1 MRCSSNPLIT
11 ESTAPIN
18 QSTSYG
24 SILPDSSDPD
34 AEYETDNP
42 DGEYEV
48 DEDEYKIDENDDP
61 DGEYE
66 VDDGEYEID
75 ENEDPDG
82 EYEVDDDEYE
92 INENDPDCLD
102 LSNETCQLLSE
113 RARKTIKN
121 TALHSKSFFPG
132 CKPQLLTMTKNLKKQ
147 SFSIDSRTFS
157 TSRDLIITNTGSGKK
172 VLFLVSFHPIENRD
186 STYDQLAQ
194 LIEDL
199 HLLASH
205 RSNLKNK
212 DKISGR
218 MAGIGFRGGYEKGKT
233 VGKPADANPPLNP
246 FSLLFWFATSG
257 TYAVRKTLNPSQLE
271 LDQSL
276 QEKLSDHNWFIVDRI
291 RRFSPEAYE
300 GNKKVLEDFGIPSW
314 SDKQWESCK
323 NDPEPICSNV
333 IVTSNDFSNKPH
345 CDTDK
350 NLFTYGIFSYIN
362 LSTGTPTLPLSNTLG
377 HGLRFPEYDC
387 NIDFGSTPGI
397 IEVLWKSNDIEH
409 HTIGPPDKLKTTR
422 STTHHGCSFQ
432 ISHRLVSRASSLSKL
447 PHGKRK
453 ERVMYQNERSSKKS
467 CKK

>member
-1 MRCSSNPLIT
+1 MQNSSNPLIPKSFPL
-11 ESTAPIN
+11 EN
-18 QSTSYG
+18 QSPSNH
-24 SILPDSSDPD
+24 SSLPDAEYETDDWDGEYKIDENDGEYKTDDPD
-34 AEYETDNP
+34 AEYETDDP
-42 DGEYEV
+42 DG
-48 DEDEYKIDENDDP
+48 EYKIDENDGEYKTDDPDAEYETDDP
-61 DGEYE
+61 DGEYK
-66 VDDGEYEID
+66 
-75 ENEDPDG
+75 
-82 EYEVDDDEYE
+82 
-92 INENDPDCLD
+92 INENDPECLD

-147 SFSIDSRTFS
+147 SFSIDSHTFS

-172 VLFLVSFHPIENRD
+172 VLCLVSFHPSENRD

-194 LIEDL
+194 LIEDS

-205 RSNLKNK
+205 CSNLKNK
-212 DKISGR
+212 DKISDR

-233 VGKPADANPPLNP
+233 VG
-246 FSLLFWFATSG
+246 
-257 TYAVRKTLNPSQLE
+257 TYAVHKTLNPSQLE

-276 QEKLSDHNWFIVDRI
+276 QEKLPDHNR
-291 RRFSPEAYE
+291 
-300 GNKKVLEDFGIPSW
+300 W

-323 NDPEPICSNV
+323 NNPEPICSNV

-362 LSTGTPTLPLSNTLG
+362 RSTGTPTLPPSNTLG
-377 HGLRFPEYDC
+377 HGLRFPEYNC

-422 STTHHGCSFQ
+422 STTHHGCSFR
-432 ISHRLVSRASSLSKL
+432 ISHQLVSRASSLSKL
-447 PHGKRK
+447 PHGKRN
-453 ERVMYQNERSSKKS
+453 ERVMYQNECSSKKS

>member
-1 MRCSSNPLIT
+1 MHCSSNPLIT

-24 SILPDSSDPD
+24 SILLDSSDPD

-48 DEDEYKIDENDDP
+48 NEDEYKIDENDDP
-61 DGEYE
+61 DGK
-66 VDDGEYEID
+66 YEID
-75 ENEDPDG
+75 ENDNPDG
-82 EYEVDDDEYE
+82 EYKVDDDEYE

-113 RARKTIKN
+113 RAQKTIKN

-157 TSRDLIITNTGSGKK
+157 TSWDLIITNTGSGKK
-172 VLFLVSFHPIENRD
+172 VLCLVLFHPIENRD

-218 MAGIGFRGGYEKGKT
+218 MAGIGFRC
-233 VGKPADANPPLNP
+233 
-246 FSLLFWFATSG
+246 G
-257 TYAVRKTLNPSQLE
+257 TTQKYLRSTQTLNPSQLE
-271 LDQSL
+271 LDQSI
-276 QEKLSDHNWFIVDRI
+276 QEKLLDHNRFIVDQI
-291 RRFSPEAYE
+291 RCFSPEAYE
-300 GNKKVLEDFGIPSW
+300 GNKKALEDFGITSW

-323 NDPEPICSNV
+323 NDPEPICSDV

-362 LSTGTPTLPLSNTLG
+362 RSTGTPTLPPSHTLG

-422 STTHHGCSFQ
+422 STMHHGCSFQ
-432 ISHRLVSRASSLSKL
+432 ISHRLVSRASSHSKL

-467 CKK
+467 CKNDHISTHLLHVNLIFSISIFQIKSPIYTKC